1 MMRNRREK
9 DGVLAMVTPATTIN
23 IINEERDPRDLMDT
37 SMAIKVV
44 KFGGSSLADAKQIQ
58 KAAAII
64 KADPQRRYVVPSAPG
79 KRFSKDIK
87 VTDMLYT
94 CYDLAEQGLDFSDAL
109 QAIRERYNDII
120 TGLGMTFSLDD
131 EFEEIAANFKKRAE
145 EGFYDGKPFFALQ
158 KGIYA
163 ITGASNDEGT
173 EGVTDDGKFI
183 ENECSVNLW
192 PFKGALLGY
201 SSQQGY
207 SDSRFF
213 FTGALEITE
222 ENKKELRGYTDQET
236 SAQVIPDELITA
248 FEKRG
253 SVPGFAGTYTVF
265 GQVINGFDALD
276 KILWSASDKSTM
288 KPLEEI
294 KIVKVTLDSY
304 KDGKF
309 TIEEPTSDKY
319 LTAKE
324 IAELQN
330 ESNGTSD
337 SNSSTA
343 SSSDSSSN

>member
-1 MMRNRREK
+1 ML
-9 DGVLAMVTPATTIN
+9 GQPLAVQGRTF
-23 IINEERDPRDLMDT
+23 R
-37 SMAIKVV
+37 
-44 KFGGSSLADAKQIQ
+44 IQ
-58 KAAAII
+58 LTA
-64 KADPQRRYVVPSAPG
+64 G
-79 KRFSKDIK
+79 
-87 VTDMLYT
+87 
-94 CYDLAEQGLDFSDAL
+94 
-109 QAIRERYNDII
+109 
-120 TGLGMTFSLDD
+120 
-131 EFEEIAANFKKRAE
+131 
-145 EGFYDGKPFFALQ
+145 
-158 KGIYA
+158 
-163 ITGASNDEGT
+163 
-173 EGVTDDGKFI
+173 
-183 ENECSVNLW
+183 
-192 PFKGALLGY
+192 LLG
-201 SSQQGY
+201 QPILLH
-207 SDSRFF
+207 
-213 FTGALEITE
+213 GALEITE

-265 GQVINGFDALD
+265 GQVINGFDTLD

-330 ESNGTSD
+330 ESNGTSG

-343 SSSDSSSN
+343 GSSDSSSN

>member
-1 MMRNRREK
+1 MKFRRKLAE
-9 DGVLAMVTPATTIN
+9 VLA
-23 IINEERDPRDLMDT
+23 
-37 SMAIKVV
+37 
-44 KFGGSSLADAKQIQ
+44 G
-58 KAAAII
+58 
-64 KADPQRRYVVPSAPG
+64 
-79 KRFSKDIK
+79 
-87 VTDMLYT
+87 
-94 CYDLAEQGLDFSDAL
+94 
-109 QAIRERYNDII
+109 II
-120 TGLGMTFSLDD
+120 TVTAFSGCSMLGNQTTNALGTYDFTQMDLVQLNKPSEGQDVAVIETNLGTITAVLYA
-131 EFEEIAANFKKRAE
+131 EFAPNTVANFKKRAE

-253 SVPGFAGTYTVF
+253 SVPGFAGTYTV
-265 GQVINGFDALD
+265 
-276 KILWSASDKSTM
+276 

-330 ESNGTSD
+330 ESNGTSG

-343 SSSDSSSN
+343 GSSDSSSN

>member
-1 MMRNRREK
+1 MKFRRK
-9 DGVLAMVTPATTIN
+9 LAAVLA
-23 IINEERDPRDLMDT
+23 
-37 SMAIKVV
+37 
-44 KFGGSSLADAKQIQ
+44 G
-58 KAAAII
+58 
-64 KADPQRRYVVPSAPG
+64 
-79 KRFSKDIK
+79 
-87 VTDMLYT
+87 
-94 CYDLAEQGLDFSDAL
+94 
-109 QAIRERYNDII
+109 II
-120 TGLGMTFSLDD
+120 TVTAFSGCSMLGNQTTNALGTYDFTQMDLVQLNKPSEGQDVAVIETNLGTITAVLYA
-131 EFEEIAANFKKRAE
+131 EFAPKTVANFKKRAE

-173 EGVTDDGKFI
+173 KGVTDDGKFI

-265 GQVINGFDALD
+265 GQVINGFDTLD

-330 ESNGTSD
+330 ESNGTSG

-343 SSSDSSSN
+343 GSSDSSSN